1 VDERTEAFAMSS
13 SIERVAL
20 LVLLPEV
27 PARLKAFKG
36 LGLLRIC

>member
-1 VDERTEAFAMSS
+1 MSS
-13 SIERVAL
+13 SIERVALL

>member
-1 VDERTEAFAMSS
+1 MSS

-20 LVLLPEV
+20 LLLPEV

>member
-1 VDERTEAFAMSS
+1 MSS

-20 LVLLPEV
+20 LLLVLPPEV

>member
-1 VDERTEAFAMSS
+1 MSS

-20 LVLLPEV
+20 PLLVPLPEV
-27 PARLKAFKG
+27 PARLSAFKG